1 MTKGERIKARREE
14 LGITQVALADM
25 IGESKQTVYKYES
38 GLVSNIPS
46 DKVELIAKA
55 LGVQPEWIMGWDV
68 SNSPIPPGFIP
79 LPKTYKVPLVGHIA
93 CGTPITA
100 EENLEGYVDIPVD
113 RQVDFAL
120 LCEGDSMVDAGIK
133 NGDAVYIRKQP
144 SVENGE
150 IAAVRIGDEAT
161 LKHVYYSPDKLILQ
175 PENPAFPPIVLIGEE
190 MNNAIIEGK
199 AVGLCRRI

>member
-68 SNSPIPPGFIP
+68 SSSPIPPGFIP
-79 LPKTYKVPLVGHIA
+79 LPKTYKVPLVGRIA

-100 EENLEGYVDIPVD
+100 EENLEGYIDVPVD

-144 SVENGE
+144 TVENGQ

-190 MNNAIIEGK
+190 MNTAIIEGK
-199 AVGLCRRI
+199 AVGLCRKI

>member
-68 SNSPIPPGFIP
+68 SSSPI
-79 LPKTYKVPLVGHIA
+79 LHSA
-93 CGTPITA
+93 A
-100 EENLEGYVDIPVD
+100 ENIQSSARWAHCLRYADHG
-113 RQVDFAL
+113 
-120 LCEGDSMVDAGIK
+120 
-133 NGDAVYIRKQP
+133 
-144 SVENGE
+144 
-150 IAAVRIGDEAT
+150 
-161 LKHVYYSPDKLILQ
+161 
-175 PENPAFPPIVLIGEE
+175 
-190 MNNAIIEGK
+190 
-199 AVGLCRRI
+199 

>member
-55 LGVQPEWIMGWDV
+55 LRVQPEWIMGWDI

-79 LPKTYKVPLVGHIA
+79 LPKTYKVPLVGRIA
-93 CGTPITA
+93 CGTPIMA
-100 EENLEGYVDIPVD
+100 EENREGYIDAPEG
-113 RQVDFAL
+113 RHVDFAL
-120 LCEGDSMVDAGIK
+120 ICSGDSMIEAGIK
-133 NGDAVYIRKQP
+133 DGDAVYIRKQP
-144 SVENGE
+144 NVENGQ
-150 IAAVRIGDEAT
+150 IAAVRVNGEAT
-161 LKHVYYSPDKLILQ
+161 LKRVYIDGNTMVLQ
-175 PENPAFPPIVLIGEE
+175 PANAKYPPMTYTISELEDV
-190 MNNAIIEGK
+190 AIEGLV
-199 AVGLCRRI
+199 VGWTHWV